1 MSYGW
6 ISWQLIKICVRSI
19 CIFVSV
25 KPYFSHFL
33 DLPPF
38 LLKLISVN
46 IKDEYILCHWD
57 WVRYSY
63 MTHHHQPNKNKSHQ
77 FIYQLILQK
86 WSSDI
91 SPFIK
96 CVLGSANFSVCMC
109 VCVCFFFVYIYI
121 YIIKDQYIL
130 CHCDWVCY
138 SYMTHYHQP
147 NINKSHQF
155 LYQLIL
161 KKWSSDLSP
170 FIKCVLGRCSI
181 TSNKP
186 FGNIFSNLVVITII
200 FSSI

>member
-1 MSYGW
+1 MN
-6 ISWQLIKICVRSI
+6 ISFVIEIGSVTPTWHIITNLIKIKVTSLSTNWSCKNDLP
-19 CIFVSV
+19 IFPLLLNV
-25 KPYFSHFL
+25 YL
-33 DLPPF
+33 DLPIF
-38 LLKLISVN
+38 LHV
-46 IKDEYILCHWD
+46 
-57 WVRYSY
+57 
-63 MTHHHQPNKNKSHQ
+63 
-77 FIYQLILQK
+77 
-86 WSSDI
+86 
-91 SPFIK
+91 
-96 CVLGSANFSVCMC
+96 CVCAC
-109 VCVCFFFVYIYI
+109 VCVCVFFLCVYIYI